1 MEIMNESKKMLFICG
16 VAERYKFMYLISQV
30 IKKRNENI
38 DPYYFIS
45 NKKME
50 KYLLGNEVSPKNII
64 YLKPQINER
73 INGKKETDL
82 SLLRDIEKKYGIPN
96 LMLFWEGMRVHK
108 VYGLEDSLNVGEGT
122 INLQGRHWNPFKHG
136 I

>member
-1 MEIMNESKKMLFICG
+1 MEIVNENKKMLFICG

-64 YLKPQINER
+64 
-73 INGKKETDL
+73 
-82 SLLRDIEKKYGIPN
+82 
-96 LMLFWEGMRVHK
+96 
-108 VYGLEDSLNVGEGT
+108 
-122 INLQGRHWNPFKHG
+122 
-136 I
+136 